1 MLLSH
6 VVLLLWLVAPALQ
19 ASHQRA
25 AMVAY
30 QPIDKKDGGNMF
42 ARMMI
47 ENRFLGFDAGDWTML
62 FGGLTLAGFL
72 ALLV

>member
-1 MLLSH
+1 
-6 VVLLLWLVAPALQ
+6 
-19 ASHQRA
+19 
-25 AMVAY
+25 MVAY